1 MKRFFTL
8 IELLVVIAIIAILAS
23 MLLPALSKAREKAH
37 SVSCIN
43 HLKGNNVATQIYS
56 DDFNGFIAVYVTDP
70 EITAK
75 NRLTCV
81 GMLYEYG
88 YMPDESPVGRC
99 PSMGRKMTINST
111 YYRFSC
117 YGAINTNKYLYPNSN
132 KEQLVLLD
140 NNKKRYLN
148 TKKIKYSS
156 CYPLLMDTVSIVGA
170 KPPEEF
176 FAATFQAA
184 VDPALGYGLHARH
197 SGRINVTFVG
207 GNTSS
212 MLPKEL
218 KESALKIGANYDAYT
233 YYDKNTAVLSF

>member
-43 HLKGNNVATQIYS
+43 HLKGNNVAMQIYS
-56 DDFNGFIAVYVTDP
+56 DDFNGFIAVYMSTGLAT
-70 EITAK
+70 EK
-75 NRLTCV
+75 NRITWV
-81 GMLYEYG
+81 GMLYEYN
-88 YMPDESPVGRC
+88 YIADESPVARC
-99 PSMGRKMTINST
+99 PSMGRKMRIDND
-111 YYRFSC
+111 YYQRSC

-132 KEQLVLLD
+132 KEQIVLLE

-156 CYPLLMDTVSIVGA
+156 CYPLLMDTISIVGA
-170 KPPEEF
+170 APPEEF
-176 FAATFQAA
+176 YAATFQAE
-184 VDPALGYGLHARH
+184 VGALGYGLHARH

-218 KESALKIGANYDAYT
+218 KESALKIGANYSAYT

>member
-23 MLLPALSKAREKAH
+23 MLLPALSKAREKAR

-43 HLKGNNVATQIYS
+43 HLKGNNVAMQIYS
-56 DDFNGFIAVYVTDP
+56 DDFNGFIAVYVTDLA
-70 EITAK
+70 TK
-75 NRLTCV
+75 NRYTWV

-88 YMPDESPVGRC
+88 YITDESPVARC
-99 PSMGRKMTINST
+99 PSMGRKMTISST

-132 KEQLVLLD
+132 KEQIVLLD
-140 NNKKRYLN
+140 STTKRYVN

-156 CYPLLMDTVSIVGA
+156 CYPLLMDTVSIVGTN
-170 KPPEEF
+170 PPEEF
-176 FAATFQAA
+176 FAAVFQAQSGA
-184 VDPALGYGLHARH
+184 PAYGLHARH
-197 SGRINVTFVG
+197 SGRINATFIG

-218 KESALKIGANYDAYT
+218 KESALKIGANYDEYT
-233 YYDKNTAVLSF
+233 YYDKNTAVLPF